1 MHFVSA
7 LRSQS
12 RGNGEQGA
20 SLRSGVES
28 GMEGG
33 REVGSSHMHMS
44 LAHLPSD
51 DHAGAAHER
60 IESLASRR
68 RSSR

>member
-12 RGNGEQGA
+12 RGTGSRELVLEVG
-20 SLRSGVES
+20 R
-28 GMEGG
+28 GG
-33 REVGSSHMHMS
+33 RKGGSSHMHMS

-51 DHAGAAHER
+51 DDAGAAHER